1 MYGSCL
7 AARRSKLVG
16 GVCSKMPYG
25 VYIASVHSFFFK
37 IYFLKNLVL
46 INRRNGP
53 RYQRVLAFCAFL
65 TGAIPKGLILR
76 IFLFDVCVC
85 FLCICVGTDLL
96 FWDNSWFDDL
106 SAR

>member
-1 MYGSCL
+1 MLFLIVYGFCPL
-7 AARRSKLVG
+7 LFLR
-16 GVCSKMPYG
+16 
-25 VYIASVHSFFFK
+25 FFFVCVD
-37 IYFLKNLVL
+37 LVL
-46 INRRNGP
+46 INRRSDA
-53 RYQRVLAFCAFL
+53 RYQRVLALCAFL

-106 SAR
+106 RAR